1 MASAMLKPQKKWFVF
16 FVLLVIAAGFRGAL
30 AHWFPNDA
38 PDDGRIYAQ
47 IARNTL
53 EQHVYSHETAPP
65 YDPSYIRLPG
75 YPLFLSAVYS
85 IFGHTNNGAVRIA
98 QALIDTGTCALVA
111 LLAFYWQ
118 PDEKRKQVTAIAALA
133 LAAVCPFTTI
143 YAVTILTEVPTNFF
157 VVAMCLAATLAFRNG
172 FTTEDTEGSLKN
184 RNDFKRA
191 LFWWSIAGLLGGV
204 AVLLRPD
211 CGLFVA
217 AIGFT
222 LVITTVWSTVA
233 SATRHRFGSSC
244 DRVQFVADQN
254 SKGPRSEDDT
264 LKFAEHPERVAAAL
278 RPAHAK
284 ISRVFVAGAV
294 FSIAFALA
302 LMPWTI
308 RNWRVFHLF
317 QPLAPVNAEMPG
329 EFIPHGYLRWVK
341 TWLDDSRYI
350 DVAVWEVGIQPITI
364 DDLPDSAFD
373 SLDERARV
381 AALLEQY
388 NHPPPEQ
395 ASEGEEQ
402 SQAQASPT
410 PTAQPSAKQTPA
422 SPQALASKATPIP
435 GRQSQQNTD
444 DNSNSNPKS
453 DETEDSSDQEDEN
466 DKGDEDQSESKP
478 EDHGPVAM
486 TPQLDAAF
494 GRLAAERIAS
504 HPLRYYFWTP
514 AKRAAALWFNTHS
527 DYYPFEGTLLPLE
540 DLDHDIH
547 QHIWLPLFAALV
559 GIYTLAG
566 LAGAFV
572 LWLSGDFF
580 SRSWLLL
587 VGLIVVTRLAFF
599 STLENPESRYV
610 VEFFPFLAAL
620 GGIAFARIWK
630 WSTPSEKGKTGL

>member
-1 MASAMLKPQKKWFVF
+1 MSVHIKTRSNRFSGVTI
-16 FVLLVIAAGFRGAL
+16 VLLLALSATFRVAV
-30 AHWFPNDA
+30 AHWLPNDA

-47 IARNTL
+47 IARNVL

-75 YPLFLSAVYS
+75 YPLFLAAVYS
-85 IFGHTNNGAVRIA
+85 LFGHTNNGAVRIA

-118 PDEKRKQVTAIAALA
+118 PDEKRKRVTAIAALA

-157 VVAMCLAATLAFRNG
+157 VAAMCLAATLAFRSN
-172 FTTEDTEGSLKN
+172 FTTEDTEQSLKDHKN
-184 RNDFKRA
+184 FEHA
-191 LFWWSIAGLLGGV
+191 LCWWSIAGLLGGV

-222 LVITTVWSTVA
+222 LLITTIWSAVGRKA
-233 SATRHRFGSSC
+233 RKGLRSWVFGLGQ
-244 DRVQFVADQN
+244 RPKAKDQR
-254 SKGPRSEDDT
+254 PI
-264 LKFAEHPERVAAAL
+264 PERNPRKFISQAL
-278 RPAHAK
+278 A
-284 ISRVFVAGAV
+284 FGTL
-294 FSIAFALA
+294 FSLAFALA
-302 LMPWTI
+302 LTPWTI
-308 RNWRVFHLF
+308 RNWRVFHIF
-317 QPLAPVNAEMPG
+317 QPLAPMNAEMPG

-341 TWLDDSRYI
+341 TWLDDQRYI
-350 DVAVWEVGIQPITI
+350 DVAVWEVGIKPITI

-373 SLDERARV
+373 SLDERNRV

-388 NHPPPEQ
+388 NHPPQER
-395 ASEGEEQ
+395 ASDGKEQ

-410 PTAQPSAKQTPA
+410 PTPQASPKQAPA
-422 SPQALASKATPIP
+422 NPQALATKATPNP
-435 GRQSQQNTD
+435 GSQSQQNTD
-444 DNSNSNPKS
+444 DNSNSDAKS
-453 DETEDSSDQEDEN
+453 DQTEDSSDQEDEKDN
-466 DKGDEDQSESKP
+466 EDQSDESKP
-478 EDHGPVAM
+478 EDHGPVAL

-494 GRLAAERIAS
+494 GQIAAERIAH

-572 LWLSGDFF
+572 LWLSGDFY

-587 VGLIVVTRLAFF
+587 VCLMVVTRLAFF
-599 STLENPESRYV
+599 STLENPEPRYV
-610 VEFFPFLAAL
+610 VELFPFLAVL

-630 WSTPSEKGKTGL
+630 WSS